1 MNDVENVSLIRNG
14 GLKQSGRQVIIRK
27 SEGMKGFRVMM
38 QDNRLANS
46 YLGDTSSQPDCSNDD
61 FLEELIVWDNEPW
74 SRHNSGIWTLL
85 AT

>member
-1 MNDVENVSLIRNG
+1 
-14 GLKQSGRQVIIRK
+14 
-27 SEGMKGFRVMM
+27 
-38 QDNRLANS
+38 LANS